1 MKVLMSYPTAKSDL
15 GLFDTIDIRAF
26 LETLRLRWWV
36 IPALVAASVGF
47 LQAQE
52 SDLRTE
58 PTSFAVS
65 RSFEV
70 GFPQQVLSSV
80 GIRNEGVREFPEPS
94 TQILILQSNET
105 RLEISADLGLDVQ
118 VKVPDNYE
126 TPFTLSCNMP
136 TVADCE
142 KAINAYV
149 EKAIEIRRGA
159 IDAGLESL
167 KTLLIGLQETNPDPV
182 LPPQIAAVDSL
193 SRSLEVKFAL
203 IDGYEQA
210 IGPTVNQVRRPT
222 TLMGIAA
229 GLVLSLLLLLQLT
242 YSDSRVRSVRQLV
255 RLVGSDAL
263 LGRITKKEHSVR
275 DRRTAIALL
284 RGLRLMSASQLQFL
298 PLRNSIGN
306 DVALSRLAS
315 MTGSSFGVSKPFVEL
330 SVQELAAATTGHADV
345 LVVQRN
351 KDLRKDVTE
360 AISALQNSD
369 RRLAGVLLID

>member
-1 MKVLMSYPTAKSDL
+1 MSYPTAKSDL